1 MPRLK
6 GLVLLLGGKQRLAA
20 GIACRGRILGN
31 LVRQGRKAHNTDL
44 HRRKPR
50 PAQQKVE
57 KLSGK
62 TPEVPNTWSKLSLK
76 FRKKG
81 KRAAQIQD
89 MAGNFASLCQS
100 ADGLVDHG
108 IKYAGRHI
116 FQPRS

>member
-1 MPRLK
+1 MVK
-6 GLVLLLGGKQRLAA
+6 T
-20 GIACRGRILGN
+20 IA
-31 LVRQGRKAHNTDL
+31 
-44 HRRKPR
+44 
-50 PAQQKVE
+50 
-57 KLSGK
+57 
-62 TPEVPNTWSKLSLK
+62 K

-116 FQPRS
+116 FQPRSLIDERLDVGFCKYPAARSDGIHFFVTLG